1 MWEAPPSG
9 GVEPSHESQDKYT
22 TFYLQFQRFFNE
34 SHALA
39 DYIPNLKEGALSAR
53 LVMRKKKRNAD
64 LRSLRIKHTESVS
77 PHQIALRPLRECCV
91 MFHRWLMGIGGRQ

>member
-39 DYIPNLKEGALSAR
+39 DYIPNLKRVPSGRGIVS
-53 LVMRKKKRNAD
+53 KIGKGRN
-64 LRSLRIKHTESVS
+64 LTCILTI
-77 PHQIALRPLRECCV
+77 
-91 MFHRWLMGIGGRQ
+91 FWL